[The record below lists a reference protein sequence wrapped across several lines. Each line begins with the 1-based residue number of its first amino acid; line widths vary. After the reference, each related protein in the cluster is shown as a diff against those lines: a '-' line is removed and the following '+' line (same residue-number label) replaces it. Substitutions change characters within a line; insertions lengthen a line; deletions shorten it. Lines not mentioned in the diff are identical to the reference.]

1 VLWEKLVLKRTIWNL
16 RVLFCTTRL
25 RLLVPIFE
33 NGQCIRQLLESAT
46 GSVLNTGDPTVFE
59 NCVPL
64 MSPKTDLSKT
74 VRDRMLSV
82 VRVATIFLPQVEITW
97 RDPSAAIT
105 GNTASEQEDREED
118 NARSERLCGYDPDR
132 DVRIVS
138 VCVCA
143 RACAF
148 TRARARTRMSVLSSS
163 SSQCLTHPCSLTL
176 IHSIYIYI
184 CI

>member
-1 VLWEKLVLKRTIWNL
+1 MLWEKLVLKRTIWNL

-97 RDPSAAIT
+97 
-105 GNTASEQEDREED
+105 
-118 NARSERLCGYDPDR
+118 
-132 DVRIVS
+132 
-138 VCVCA
+138 A
-143 RACAF
+143 RAW
-148 TRARARTRMSVLSSS
+148 RALTCSDIVVCCWTLSVSWLGYSKPSPSFDMSC
-163 SSQCLTHPCSLTL
+163 CLWTCTVEK
-176 IHSIYIYI
+176 
-184 CI
+184 